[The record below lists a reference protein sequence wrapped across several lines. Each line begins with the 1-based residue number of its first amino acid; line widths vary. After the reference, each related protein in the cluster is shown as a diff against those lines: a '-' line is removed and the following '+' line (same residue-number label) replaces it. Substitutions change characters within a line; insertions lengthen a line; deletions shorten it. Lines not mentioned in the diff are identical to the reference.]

1 MRECSGRDLL
11 TNEDD
16 KAINDY
22 NMSAILWGATRN
34 INRRLN
40 EVEYENFKLEEQCSK
55 LKQENESLKEELS
68 EIKQM
73 LMQVLN
79 QKSNCL
85 D

>member
-1 MRECSGRDLL
+1 
-11 TNEDD
+11 
-16 KAINDY
+16 
-22 NMSAILWGATRN
+22 MSAILWGATRN
-34 INRRLN
+34 INHRLN
-40 EVEYENFKLEEQCSK
+40 DVEYENFKLGEQCSK
-55 LKQENESLKEELS
+55 LKQENETLKNELA